1 MDLRSPAAFLLV
13 GAGGAIGSMLRFA
26 VGHIYAVR
34 SENPFLT
41 VITVNMVGSLLIGM
55 VVGKIPR
62 ENPMFLLLAIG
73 LLGGFTT
80 FSSFSLDLFAMIRQ
94 NMIGQALFY
103 GLGQIVVGVV
113 AAAFGFWLV
122 GGQ

>member
-1 MDLRSPAAFLLV
+1 
-13 GAGGAIGSMLRFA
+13 MLRFA

-62 ENPMFLLLAIG
+62 VDRCQPQLPALMRDSRHAETHHLFHP
-73 LLGGFTT
+73 LGEQRDHRH
-80 FSSFSLDLFAMIRQ
+80 LHQ
-94 NMIGQALFY
+94 
-103 GLGQIVVGVV
+103 
-113 AAAFGFWLV
+113 
-122 GGQ
+122 